1 MRVVFMGTPEFAVPS
16 LENLLIGHE
25 VAAVITQP
33 DKPKGRGKKV
43 QYTPV
48 KETALKHNLPVLQP
62 LKIRDIKEELIS
74 FNADIFCVVA
84 YGQLL
89 PAEILDIPKLGCI
102 NVHGSLLPKYRGAA
116 PINWAILN
124 GETVTGIT
132 IMHLD
137 VGMDSGDMILKREIP
152 ILPED
157 TSASLY
163 ESLSQIGGKALAE
176 AVDLL
181 GEGRADRIPQDHQN
195 ATYAPMLTKE
205 LGLIDWNKSSLEI
218 VNKIRGLNPWPCAY
232 TFYNSN
238 MLKIWKATAIAY
250 TEPGDPGTVTEVTK
264 DSICV
269 KTGDGAVLIGELQ
282 MQGGKCLKVAD
293 YLRGN
298 KIQAGE
304 KFQQR
309 SD

>member
-16 LENLLIGHE
+16 LENLLIKHE
-25 VAAVITQP
+25 VIAVITQP
-33 DKPKGRGKKV
+33 DKPKGRGKKI
-43 QYTPV
+43 QFTPV

-62 LKIRDIKEELIS
+62 LKIRDIKEELQS
-74 FNADIFCVVA
+74 YNADIFCVVA

-89 PAEILDIPKLGCI
+89 PRDILDIPKLGCI

-124 GETVTGIT
+124 GETTTGIT
-132 IMHLD
+132 IMYLD
-137 VGMDSGDMILKREIP
+137 QGMDSGDMILKREIP

-157 TSASLY
+157 TSATVY
-163 ESLSQIGGKALAE
+163 ESLSQIGGKALVE

-181 GEGRADRIPQDHQN
+181 GAGTAEKTQQDHQN

-205 LGLIDWNKSSLEI
+205 LGLIDWNNSSQEI

-232 TFYNSN
+232 TYYNLN
-238 MLKIWKATAIAY
+238 MLKIWKATPIAY
-250 TEPGDPGTVTEVTK
+250 TEPGAPGTVTEVTK
-264 DSICV
+264 DKICV
-269 KTGDGAVLIGELQ
+269 KTGDGAISIDELQ
-282 MQGGKCLKVAD
+282 LQGGKCLKVAD
-293 YLRGN
+293 FLRGN

-304 KFQQR
+304 KFVQR